1 LELLKKDKKGQ
12 QLEMNRKTLTEK
24 DVESLLARDED
35 HFFDRKALIA
45 SGRTVQK
52 IAVAF
57 SNADGGEFVIGIAD
71 EADEPQPQKRWNGA
85 GKVEDFNSHIQA
97 LGEIKPPLPNAEFL
111 ILEAQGSKGLVLSVR
126 VEKSSEVHQTAD
138 GTVYIR
144 KGAQSLPLKEHERIL
159 ELKFAKGAASFEDQ
173 ILPNTRT
180 EEVSEG
186 AELRQFLSEYS
197 PKSDPLEFALNQ
209 NLVDRNTWEPKVA
222 GILLFNDSPAAV
234 IPRKCSVKVVRYE
247 TKEDDPERDHLK
259 STVTLEGPLYPLI
272 HETVKVV
279 TDTMSSVAVWSTTG
293 LKNLQYPPE
302 AVWEIIVN
310 AIIHRDY
317 AISDDVQVRIFDNRI
332 EVISPGKLPGYVS
345 VQNILSVRYSR
356 NSKIVRN
363 LARYPSPPNKDLG
376 EGLNTAFQK
385 MKDWRLKEPE
395 IVEDGNYV
403 RVTIPHIP
411 LAAPTEAILEFLKHN
426 PTITNRQA
434 REMTG
439 IRSENLV
446 KIEFYKLRDEGLLEM
461 VPDLKG
467 PAAAWRLKRPRR
479 RS

>member
-1 LELLKKDKKGQ
+1 
-12 QLEMNRKTLTEK
+12 MNRKTLT
-24 DVESLLARDED
+24 DDDAAILLTRGED
-35 HFFDRKALIA
+35 HFFDRKALMA

-57 SNADGGEFVIGIAD
+57 ANSDGGEFVVGVAD
-71 EADEPQPQKRWNGA
+71 DGEEPIPDKRWNGA
-85 GKVEDFNSHIQA
+85 AKVEDFNAHIQA
-97 LGEIKPPLPNAEFL
+97 LSEITPPLPIEFSV
-111 ILEAQGSKGLVLSVR
+111 LEAPGRNGLVLLVR

-144 KGAQSLPLKEHERIL
+144 KGAQSLPLKEHQRIV
-159 ELKFAKGAASFEDQ
+159 ELQFAKGAMSFEDQ
-173 ILPNTRT
+173 VLVNTPT

-186 AELRQFLSEYS
+186 AELRRFLLEYS

-209 NLVDRNTWEPKVA
+209 NLVDRKTWEPRVA
-222 GILLFNDSPAAV
+222 GILLFNDNPAGV
-234 IPRKCSVKVVRYE
+234 LPRKCSVKIARYE
-247 TKEDDPERDHLK
+247 TREEDPERDHLK
-259 STVTLEGPLYPLI
+259 STATLEGPLYPLI
-272 HETVKVV
+272 HDTVRAV
-279 TDTMSSVAVWSTTG
+279 TETMSSVAVWTTAG
-293 LKNLQYPPE
+293 LKTLQYPPE

-332 EVISPGKLPGYVS
+332 EVISPGKLPAYVS
-345 VQNILSVRYSR
+345 VQNILDARYSR

-385 MKDWRLKEPE
+385 MKEWRLREPE

-411 LAAPTEAILEFLKHN
+411 LAAPTEAILEFLKN
-426 PTITNRQA
+426 SRTITNRQA
-434 REMTG
+434 REITG

-461 VPDLKG
+461 VPGLRG
-467 PAAAWRLKRPRR
+467 PAAAWQRKR
-479 RS
+479 